1 MQIYDSSELFFK
13 CTVTSPATTC
23 LVISLKNLDSCK
35 TLIACEFSF
44 VVLLCWFLLHTA
56 LELYWIVILLHRILN
71 NNNLVG
77 EIPAQLANCF
87 SLITLYVFCANF
99 VLTAWLVNSPAL
111 KHVLF
116 FGVPDT
122 YLIKLWLPMDDI
134 KKGWAILF
142 FCNYRALGPRGLTTQ
157 GSYNVVLLPKKLPY
171 YGLVLKIDNTRASEH
186 TWNELA

>member
-1 MQIYDSSELFFK
+1 MKTYDSSELFFK

-56 LELYWIVILLHRILN
+56 LELYWTVILLHRILN

-116 FGVPDT
+116 SFQKFVIQQLYWQCVIFFIKSSVPH
-122 YLIKLWLPMDDI
+122 LVSGISCLK
-134 KKGWAILF
+134 F
-142 FCNYRALGPRGLTTQ
+142 FCSCNFSTDFWTFSRRTK
-157 GSYNVVLLPKKLPY
+157 SNVILS
-171 YGLVLKIDNTRASEH
+171 NCSQ
-186 TWNELA
+186 